1 MKILLFFLLA
11 FLVPVNNIPEK
22 IILQPAQRG
31 EFDYT
36 SYTMKSM
43 TLREK
48 ISQMI
53 VSYSDGFSLSESSS
67 EFKRLKNVVQNE
79 KIGGIIFFKGN
90 SVQQAEFTNK
100 LQSLAEIPLLIS
112 QDCER
117 GTGMRLNDGSI
128 FPSNMALGAT
138 RNKELAYQM
147 GKIIALECKSFGVHQ
162 NYAPVM
168 DVNNNPG
175 NPIINV
181 RSFGED
187 PKLVSMMGIQMIKGI
202 QDAGLIAT
210 AKHFPGHGD
219 TDVDS
224 HSDLPVI
231 NFGMERLEEV
241 ELAPFKAAI
250 ETGVKSVMIAHL
262 SFPALDN
269 TPYLPSSLSKNIVD
283 GLLIKKMGFGGLIVT
298 DALNMDGITK
308 HFNAKQV
315 AVLCVEAGI
324 DLILMPQGEKITIDA
339 IEAAVKAGK
348 ISEERIDISVKKI
361 LDAKYKL
368 GLNENKYVDV
378 NKVGETVN
386 SSESKKI
393 SQMIADESIT
403 LVKDNGNFLPFGKK
417 SKDKKCLIISLNNGK
432 ENAMSNLFIEEF
444 SARSEDYFS
453 QTSSLD
459 RTGDLSDGAYIEE
472 EADKYDVI
480 IIPVYAKVKIRTGT
494 VGLPQTQLDLINKLT
509 TKGKKVVVISYG
521 NPYLINGFDGVEAYI
536 CAYADAWCSVKAGV
550 KTLFGEIKFN
560 GQLPVTI
567 NDKYTFGT
575 GIKK

>member
-90 SVQQAEFTNK
+90 SVQQAELTNK

-117 GTGMRLNDGSI
+117 GTGMRLDDGSI

-403 LVKDNGNFLPFGKK
+403 LVKDNGNLLPFGKK

-459 RTGDLSDGAYIEE
+459 RTGDLNDVAYIEE

-536 CAYADAWCSVKAGV
+536 CAYADAWSSVKAGV
-550 KTLFGEIKFN
+550 KSLFGEIKFN